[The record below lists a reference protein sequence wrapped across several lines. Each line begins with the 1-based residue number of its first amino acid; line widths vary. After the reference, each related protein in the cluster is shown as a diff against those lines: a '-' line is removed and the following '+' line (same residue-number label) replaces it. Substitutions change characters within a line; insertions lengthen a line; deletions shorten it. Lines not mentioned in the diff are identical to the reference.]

1 MINVSEEVVIKISNF
16 CKALSDPSRLKIIMS
31 LLNEKGLCVSC
42 IVEKVGMTQTAVSNQ
57 LKSLRDVNLVK
68 SERKGKNIIYK
79 LNDDHVRDILNLT
92 MTHMEEDYED

>member
-1 MINVSEEVVIKISNF
+1 MINVTEEVIIKISNF
-16 CKALSDPSRLKIIMS
+16 YKALSDSSRLKIIVS
-31 LLNEKGLCVSC
+31 LLDENGLCVSN

-57 LKSLRDVNLVK
+57 LKSLKDVNLVK

-79 LNDDHVRDILNLT
+79 INDDHVRDILTLT